1 MNPRTK
7 SINHTDVATAS
18 PLSWWRETPP
28 QHLGH
33 SQMKA
38 LRRHLVELGI
48 LGDED
53 WPRAARGDAAAAIAV
68 AIRVIW
74 NPSASRDLLDIAMSA
89 VVVVALDGD
98 AAARDVLAHAL
109 RRRIGTTRANELA
122 DKWAM
127 LTFEEMRGSADPQK
141 RRDKRRA
148 YRPRWGRRLRVV
160 VRRECQR
167 PR

>member
-1 MNPRTK
+1 M
-7 SINHTDVATAS
+7 
-18 PLSWWRETPP
+18 
-28 QHLGH
+28 
-33 SQMKA
+33 
-38 LRRHLVELGI
+38 
-48 LGDED
+48 
-53 WPRAARGDAAAAIAV
+53 
-68 AIRVIW
+68 IW

-148 YRPRWGRRLRVV
+148 YRPRWGVGFASWSDANVNAPVDRAQNFSIR
-160 VRRECQR
+160 
-167 PR
+167 